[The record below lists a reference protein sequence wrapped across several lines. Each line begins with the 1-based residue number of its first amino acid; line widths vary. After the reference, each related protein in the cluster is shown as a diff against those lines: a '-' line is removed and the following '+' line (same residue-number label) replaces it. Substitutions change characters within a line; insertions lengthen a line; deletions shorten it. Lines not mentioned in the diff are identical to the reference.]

1 MTEEIM
7 VDKAAQL
14 SLSPPELTVLVG
26 GMRALGANYDGSNS
40 GVFTKHPQQLTN
52 DFFVNLLDYNN
63 AWTPAAGSGN
73 ELFEGKDV
81 NSGEVKFT
89 ATRADLIFGSHPELR
104 AVAEVYG
111 STSPKAKTKFVND
124 FVNAWVKVMDLD
136 RYDVKVKKSA

>member
-1 MTEEIM
+1 M

-26 GMRALGANYDGSNS
+26 GMRALGANYDSS
-40 GVFTKHPQQLTN
+40 KYGVFTDRPQQLTN

-63 AWTPAAGSGN
+63 AWTPVAGSDD

-81 NSGEVKFT
+81 NSGETKFA

-124 FVNAWVKVMDLD
+124 FIKAWVKVMDLD
-136 RYDVKVKKSA
+136 RYDVKVKNSANSGRN